1 MAARLNTQS
10 FPTWPPRRRTHLA
23 HLAADRLR
31 QELLLGHLEALDVAA
46 AVLAGEVRPRLR
58 HAVLTGLSPEGAF

>member
-1 MAARLNTQS
+1 MAARVYTTS

-23 HLAADRLR
+23 PLAADRLR
-31 QELLLGHLEALDVAA
+31 QELLLGHLEALDAA
-46 AVLAGEVRPRLR
+46 AVPLAGVVRPRLR